1 MPLKLEPRRDARRLL
16 LIALAALISAF
27 NINSFVG
34 SAGLFPG
41 GFSGLTLLL
50 QNIFEKYLGILLPYT
65 LVNMALNAVPIVIAF
80 RFIGKKFTLFS
91 CFYLVLSSVLVDAVP
106 PISLPYD
113 SLLLGVFGGII
124 GGFATS
130 LCLNADATSG
140 GTDFLSV
147 FFSERFGIDTFNFVL
162 AGNVAMLCVAGLL
175 FGWERALYSIIY
187 QYASTQVIHTMFTR
201 YQKQTLFI
209 VTENPEKIYDVI
221 RSSTHHGATLFKG
234 EGLYEQTERSM
245 LYSVVSR
252 AEARALV
259 KKVRE
264 ADSHA
269 FVNSIRTQS
278 LSGRFYQRPN
288 D

>member
-1 MPLKLEPRRDARRLL
+1 MKLEPGRDARRLL
-16 LIALAALISAF
+16 IIALAALVSAF
-27 NINSFVG
+27 NIRCFVG

-50 QNIFEKYLGILLPYT
+50 QNIFDKYLNIQLPYT
-65 LVNMALNAVPIVIAF
+65 LVNMALNVVPVIIGF
-80 RFIGKKFTLFS
+80 KFIGKKFTLLS
-91 CFYLVLSSVLVDAVP
+91 CVYLVLSSVLVDAIPAVH
-106 PISLPYD
+106 LPYD

-130 LCLNADATSG
+130 VCLNAGATSG
-140 GTDFLSV
+140 GTDFLSI
-147 FFSERFGIDTFNFVL
+147 FFSERHGIDAFNFIL
-162 AGNVAMLCVAGLL
+162 AGNVVMLCIAGVL
-175 FGWERALYSIIY
+175 FGWERSLYSIIY
-187 QYASTQVIHTMFTR
+187 QFVSTQVIHAMVMR

-209 VTENPEKIYDVI
+209 VTENPERIYDVI
-221 RSSTHHGATLFKG
+221 RDNTHHGATLFKG
-234 EGLYEQTERSM
+234 EGLYQQTERSM

-252 AEARALV
+252 AEVRALV
-259 KKVRE
+259 KKVHE
-264 ADSHA
+264 ADPDA

>member
-1 MPLKLEPRRDARRLL
+1 MKLEPGRDARRLL
-16 LIALAALISAF
+16 IISFAALVSAF
-27 NINSFVG
+27 NINSVVA

-50 QNIFEKYLGILLPYT
+50 RNIFEEYLGILLPYT
-65 LVNMALNAVPIVIAF
+65 LVNLALNAVPIVIAF
-80 RFIGKKFTLFS
+80 RFIGKKFTLLS
-91 CFYLVLSSVLVDAVP
+91 CVYLVLSSVLVDAIPAV
-106 PISLPYD
+106 SLPYD

-140 GTDFLSV
+140 GTDFLSI
-147 FFSERFGIDTFNFVL
+147 FFSERHGIDAFNFIL
-162 AGNVAMLCVAGLL
+162 AGNVVMLCVAGVL

-187 QYASTQVIHTMFTR
+187 QFVSTQVIHAMFMR

-209 VTENPEKIYDVI
+209 VTENPEKIYGVI
-221 RSSTHHGATLFKG
+221 RENTHHGATLFKG
-234 EGLYEQTERSM
+234 EGLYQQAERSM

-252 AEARALV
+252 AEARTLV

-264 ADSHA
+264 ADPGA

>member
-1 MPLKLEPRRDARRLL
+1 MKFEPRRDVQRLL
-16 LIALAALISAF
+16 LIALAALISAL
-27 NINSFVG
+27 NIKSFIG

-50 QNIFEKYLGILLPYT
+50 QNIFEEYLNILLPYT
-65 LVNMALNAVPIVIAF
+65 LVNMALNSVPIVIAF

-91 CFYLVLSSVLVDAVP
+91 CFYLVLNSVLVDAIP
-106 PISLPYD
+106 AFTLPYD

-140 GTDFLSV
+140 GTDFLSI
-147 FFSERFGIDTFNFVL
+147 FFSERHGIDTFNFVL
-162 AGNVAMLCVAGLL
+162 GGNVIMLCVAGWL
-175 FGWERALYSIIY
+175 FGWERALYSIIF
-187 QYASTQVIHTMFTR
+187 QYVSTQIIHTMFMR

-221 RSSTHHGATLFKG
+221 RENTHHGATLFKG
-234 EGLYEQTERSM
+234 EGLYQQTERSM

-252 AEARALV
+252 AEARSLV

-264 ADSHA
+264 ADEHA